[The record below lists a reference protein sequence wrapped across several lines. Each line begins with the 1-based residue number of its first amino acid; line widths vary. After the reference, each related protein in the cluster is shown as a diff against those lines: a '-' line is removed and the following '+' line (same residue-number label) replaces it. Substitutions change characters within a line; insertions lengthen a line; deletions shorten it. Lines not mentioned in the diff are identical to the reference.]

1 MSKLT
6 KVTCIQY
13 GDYFINRD
21 LVSFVSSGEIN
32 EEDGITSEQIFIH
45 FIGGKESAML
55 FVDDKEKV
63 ISNLN
68 SEQ

>member
-21 LVSFVSSGEIN
+21 LVSFISSGEIN
-32 EEDGITSEQIFIH
+32 EEEGIKSEQIFIH
-45 FIGGKESAML
+45 FSGGKESAML
-55 FVDDKEKV
+55 FVNDKHKV
-63 ISNLN
+63 IKSLN
-68 SEQ
+68 SD